1 MEPWYWC
8 GYRGMCPITK
18 FVRTF
23 IFLIVL
29 SAAFGPLKA
38 QDPAPQ
44 SQEGQFLEL
53 IDLESDPSK
62 QLALMDLFIKQFP
75 NYNAMAALY
84 ADMQADYIKVSLWD
98 KALEIG
104 GKLLQIDQDDIDA
117 VRMNLEAA
125 KGKNDDSLIK
135 KWTERLGQLSQE
147 PNGTV
152 SASSTTNTPYI
163 EGAGMSGDGPKDPKA
178 QAVKTV
184 RARQEAALFNK
195 ALQEADPSVRI
206 EILNQYVQQYPQS
219 IHINKVNYL
228 YYLAYREMK
237 DEKRAMAM
245 AEQILTKDQT
255 REDVLYHVAE
265 SLFKQKRDL
274 PKVIAYSQEILDLVK
289 RPKPEGRQD
298 DEWNRQVSILTSQAH
313 WMIGMSEIYREK
325 FASANQELRAALA
338 GGNSADSM
346 RPALL
351 TNLAWANYKLKNIPD
366 AIKFY
371 QECAAIP
378 SAYQKAAEDSVKGI
392 KSEYGLVQ

>member
-23 IFLIVL
+23 IFLIVF

-53 IDLESDPSK
+53 IDLESDPPK

-135 KWTERLGQLSQE
+135 RWTERLGQLSQE

-152 SASSTTNTPYI
+152 SASSTTNTPYV
-163 EGAGMSGDGPKDPKA
+163 EGVGMAGDGPKDPKA
-178 QAVKTV
+178 QAAKTV

-206 EILNQYVQQYPQS
+206 EILNQYLQQYPQS

-255 REDVLYHVAE
+255 REDVLYYVAE

-274 PKVIAYSQEILDLVK
+274 AKVIVYSQEILDLVK

-313 WMIGMSEIYREK
+313 WMIGMSEIYREQ

-338 GGNSADSM
+338 GGSSSDSM

-378 SAYQKAAEDSVKGI
+378 SAYQKAAADSVKGI

>member
-298 DEWNRQVSILTSQAH
+298 DEWNRQVSILTSQTH

-338 GGNSADSM
+338 GGSSADSM